1 MQERLGRSVSRKP
14 GKADNTCGWAG
25 AIQEVRTGLG
35 QRDAATTCRSV
46 LVGDNWET
54 ELTC

>member
-1 MQERLGRSVSRKP
+1 MQVQLGRSVSRRP
-14 GKADNTCGWAG
+14 GKADTTCGWAG
-25 AIQEVRTGLG
+25 AIQELRTGLG

-54 ELTC
+54 GLTC